1 MTVLETVHTK
11 ECGTLMKFEI
21 NLKDVVFLVLI
32 SSIILMIVVNMFQIY
47 LNR

>member
-1 MTVLETVHTK
+1 MNLK
-11 ECGTLMKFEI
+11 M

-32 SSIILMIVVNMFQIY
+32 SSVILMIVVNMFQIY